1 MLFVSK
7 CIKKIFYY
15 YFLKIIFDINTSKQ
29 FKNIKTKI
37 NLNFY
42 EAWFESR
49 YQKKIHLEKNKDDV
63 SVSKFNWYVT
73 HHWNPNLWEAYK
85 RRGKWT
91 DQ

>member
-1 MLFVSK
+1 MFFVSK

-42 EAWFESR
+42 ETWFESR
-49 YQKKIHLEKNKDDV
+49 YQKKISLRKKQGRRFCQQIQLVRDPPLEP
-63 SVSKFNWYVT
+63 KFMGG
-73 HHWNPNLWEAYK
+73 L
-85 RRGKWT
+85 
-91 DQ
+91 

>member
-1 MLFVSK
+1 MKHGLNLV
-7 CIKKIFYY
+7 
-15 YFLKIIFDINTSKQ
+15 
-29 FKNIKTKI
+29 TK
-37 NLNFY
+37 
-42 EAWFESR
+42 
-49 YQKKIHLEKNKDDV
+49 KKIHLEKNKDDV